1 MLQLRADV
9 EFTSFSSVC
18 GSHPASFLLI
28 EEVAA
33 YATRVLMVGH
43 FKVWGAALVRAWGWL
58 SAPGYCW
65 VSSHLAALH
74 GRTRLACCLA
84 LCWLGFSS
92 GLPLA
97 PRPGEPFFLSRPW
110 NENYW
115 WAWDS
120 RWAGVG
126 RCCVVGP
133 HPRAPGAG
141 SLPSGPPS
149 LPPSRLPGVSGLL
162 SLSPQSGEFS
172 RGFLCQPVTPSL
184 SSRVFQTPSGFRLQG
199 ERRSREV
206 GPAVFPDCSE
216 DGVRG

>member
-33 YATRVLMVGH
+33 YATRALMVGH
-43 FKVWGAALVRAWGWL
+43 LKVWGAALVRSWGWL

-65 VSSHLAALH
+65 VASHLAALH

-120 RWAGVG
+120 RWAGWGDAALYGPIPEPRGQGACHLAHHHSLRLGCRGSPGSSPFPLRVG
-126 RCCVVGP
+126 SSLGDSCV
-133 HPRAPGAG
+133 
-141 SLPSGPPS
+141 SL
-149 LPPSRLPGVSGLL
+149 
-162 SLSPQSGEFS
+162 
-172 RGFLCQPVTPSL
+172 
-184 SSRVFQTPSGFRLQG
+184 
-199 ERRSREV
+199 
-206 GPAVFPDCSE
+206 
-216 DGVRG
+216 